1 MRTGH
6 VAGKVG
12 IGLAVLILAVS
23 AHIGAAFAA
32 PLPAIEL
39 ESMSLEDLMNIPV
52 YAASRFEQKSSE
64 APSSVTVVTS
74 REIRKYGWKTLA
86 DLLRT
91 VRGFHVSYDRSY
103 NWVGVRGFLPPGDS
117 NTKILTLVDGH
128 RMNDDVYNQAYL
140 GEDFLLDLDLVD
152 RVEIVRGPGS
162 SLYGSNAFFAV
173 INVITRRGESVKG
186 GEASLE
192 GEHPRGLRGRLTYGN
207 RFKNGA
213 EVLLSVSALDRPGE
227 DLFFPEF
234 NDPAT
239 NNGVAQGLDGVRNRR
254 FFGSASLGAFTLTG
268 GYVRRDKDIPTSSF
282 GAVFPDPT
290 GWYLDESYFTEARY
304 EKEHDGTS
312 VQARLFRDWHKF
324 DSKMTMEDPMMNP
337 IAPFR
342 LVMRDRAEA
351 RSWGAETK
359 VTRTLLERH
368 TATAGAEYR
377 RIYRI
382 TQTIFAE
389 DPFTSFLDTNRNS
402 YVWALFLQDEV
413 RLAEG
418 LLLNVGIR
426 HDHYG
431 TFGGTTNPRA
441 ALIWSPRETT
451 ALKLLYGQAFR
462 APTPFELYWN
472 DGGLTQKASPDLKP
486 ERIRTL
492 EVVWEQGLGKNLR
505 SVVAAYENRIKDPIG
520 VVTDPADSLDVSR
533 NLGEARGMGGRG
545 GAGREVG

>member
-1 MRTGH
+1 MWERT
-6 VAGKVG
+6 
-12 IGLAVLILAVS
+12 S
-23 AHIGAAFAA
+23 
-32 PLPAIEL
+32 
-39 ESMSLEDLMNIPV
+39 
-52 YAASRFEQKSSE
+52 SSE
-64 APSSVTVVTS
+64 DNTVNP
-74 REIRKYGWKTLA
+74 
-86 DLLRT
+86 
-91 VRGFHVSYDRSY
+91 VS
-103 NWVGVRGFLPPGDS
+103 
-117 NTKILTLVDGH
+117 
-128 RMNDDVYNQAYL
+128 
-140 GEDFLLDLDLVD
+140 
-152 RVEIVRGPGS
+152 
-162 SLYGSNAFFAV
+162 
-173 INVITRRGESVKG
+173 
-186 GEASLE
+186 
-192 GEHPRGLRGRLTYGN
+192 
-207 RFKNGA
+207 
-213 EVLLSVSALDRPGE
+213 
-227 DLFFPEF
+227 
-234 NDPAT
+234 
-239 NNGVAQGLDGVRNRR
+239 
-254 FFGSASLGAFTLTG
+254 
-268 GYVRRDKDIPTSSF
+268 
-282 GAVFPDPT
+282 
-290 GWYLDESYFTEARY
+290 
-304 EKEHDGTS
+304 
-312 VQARLFRDWHKF
+312 
-324 DSKMTMEDPMMNP
+324 
-337 IAPFR
+337 PFR

-402 YVWALFLQDEV
+402 YIWALFLQDEV

-505 SVVAAYENRIKDPIG
+505 SVVAAYENRIKDLIG
-520 VVTDPADSLDVSR
+520 VVTDPADGLDVSR
-533 NLGEARGMGGRG
+533 NLGEARGRGVEVELAGKWDSGFEGRVSGNLQRTKDGACGERLPNSPPYTIQANGIAPLYPGKIFAGIEGQFIGHREPARPAHSTPAGGYAVLNLTLHARELVKGVDASATVYNLLDRSYSDLG
-545 GAGREVG
+545 GPEHLQELIPQDGRSFRVKVTASF